1 MAPSALDH
9 ARGSVCVQLM
19 WQEIKAFFPD
29 GALKLERTLCIVKP
43 DAIANLAGLPQSFTD

>member
-1 MAPSALDH
+1 MH
-9 ARGSVCVQLM
+9 A

-43 DAIANLAGLPQSFTD
+43 DAIANLAGFRQKLH